1 MTEFI
6 SSDTTLKKQK
16 PQTPNQSSS
25 LSFIRRAVEP
35 GKATEMTKMPMRS
48 FINTRNS
55 LANIQTD
62 TSEMNLAVRK

>member
-6 SSDTTLKKQK
+6 SSDTTIKKKK
-16 PQTPNQSSS
+16 PRTYNSSSS
-25 LSFIRRAVEP
+25 LSFIRRAIKP
-35 GKATEMTKMPMRS
+35 GKATEMTKMPMQS

-62 TSEMNLAVRK
+62 TSENLAVRK